1 MKRVDP
7 SPSHL
12 SELHSLLVRDEV
24 LCVVE
29 IVGIDFNSSW
39 KGKVGSSEQDIS
51 LTSSYP
57 HECSVIVAH
66 FRRAKS
72 KVKSK

>member
-29 IVGIDFNSSW
+29 IVGIDFNSS
-39 KGKVGSSEQDIS
+39 
-51 LTSSYP
+51 
-57 HECSVIVAH
+57 
-66 FRRAKS
+66 
-72 KVKSK
+72 